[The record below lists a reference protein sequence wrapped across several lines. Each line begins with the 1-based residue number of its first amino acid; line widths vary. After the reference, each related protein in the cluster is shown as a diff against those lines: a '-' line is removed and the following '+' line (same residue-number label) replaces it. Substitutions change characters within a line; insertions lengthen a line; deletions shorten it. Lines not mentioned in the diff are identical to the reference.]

1 MSDGLHGSGRRH
13 RRHGGNM
20 VSKLSSTAETFKN
33 LQGPSHDYISD
44 SYAIHHGKRFKT
56 FAEWCGPKYNLFIQQ
71 MIKYA
76 NYVKE
81 QKSED
86 SSAATPTAP
95 APILFQA
102 GEGDLPLLPPP
113 VQGVR
118 SEEIAKSAKEII
130 RAYFLKHYRKSHNNF
145 FC

>member
-1 MSDGLHGSGRRH
+1 MDSQ
-13 RRHGGNM
+13 
-20 VSKLSSTAETFKN
+20 N
-33 LQGPSHDYISD
+33 LTGFSHDYIAD
-44 SYAIHHGKRFKT
+44 SYAVHHGKRFKT
-56 FAEWCGPKYNLFIQQ
+56 FAEWCGPKYQVFIQQ
-71 MIKYA
+71 MIDYA

-86 SSAATPTAP
+86 SSAVIANPP

-130 RAYFLKHYRKSHNNF
+130 RAYFLKHYRQFHHYFSASLTLLLDT
-145 FC
+145 